1 MENIASLRRL
11 LEWMDRPA
19 FYVREETV
27 LCANQ
32 AARSRMVTEGTPI
45 GPMLGAHLRDYQEFS
60 GGSLTLS
67 LTIGTTNCRA
77 SVERIEDG
85 DLFVLSPDSVE
96 EDMRALALAA
106 QQLRLPLNQA
116 MNAADELLPKLSETN
131 SETEQYY
138 CAINHSLYQML
149 RIVLNM
155 SDAYQH
161 TSPQMEL
168 QDISAVMQEV
178 FAQCIP
184 LCQATGVTLRFQNL
198 PQSIYSLA
206 DSALL
211 ERAVYNLISN
221 ALKHVCPGSTIEASL
236 TRRSARLY
244 LTVSNPGTS
253 HSAPAAAG
261 AFSRFLRE
269 PGIEDSRNGLGLG
282 MRLVQ
287 SAAIA
292 HNGTVLMEPQKDGG
306 MRVTMSIAI
315 RQNSDSLRSPRLRI
329 DYAGERNHALIEL
342 SDLLPGQLYGP
353 DQHCD

>member
-19 FYVREETV
+19 FYVRAGSV
-27 LCANQ
+27 VCANQ
-32 AARSRMVTEGTPI
+32 SACSHLVSEGAPVA
-45 GPMLGAHLRDYQEFS
+45 PMLGAFLCDYREFS
-60 GGSLTLS
+60 GGSLTLN
-67 LTIGTTNCRA
+67 LTLGINECRA
-77 SVERIEDG
+77 TVERIGDG
-85 DLFVLSPDSVE
+85 DLFVLSPDTE
-96 EDMRALALAA
+96 DDDMRALALAA

-116 MNAADELLPKLSETN
+116 MNAADELLPELSEEHPE
-131 SETEQYY
+131 SEQYF
-138 CAINHSLYQML
+138 CSMNHSLYQML

-161 TSPQMEL
+161 TSPRMEL
-168 QDISAVMQEV
+168 QDIPAVMQEV

-184 LCQATGVTLRFQNL
+184 LCQAAGVTLQFKNL

-206 DSALL
+206 DSTML

-236 TRRSARLY
+236 TRRNARLY

-253 HSAPAAAG
+253 CSTPAAAG
-261 AFSRFLRE
+261 AFSRFLRK
-269 PGIEDSRNGLGLG
+269 PGIEDSHNGLGLG

-292 HNGTVLMEPQKDGG
+292 HGGTVLMDPQKDGG

-315 RQNSDSLRSPRLRI
+315 RQKSDSLCAPRLRI
-329 DYAGERNHALIEL
+329 DYAGERNHAMIEL
-342 SDLLPGQLYGP
+342 SDLLPGKLYGP
-353 DQHCD
+353 EHSTD